1 MVFVVHVAVS
11 PGSGNLRMRMQ
22 IEQDKQNGMI
32 KIHGGSNWIHFAI
45 APHPWPS
52 IIETSGMHHTDTI
65 QQYTTQK

>member
-22 IEQDKQNGMI
+22 TEQDKQNGMI

-52 IIETSGMHHTDTI
+52 IISRLQECTTDTI
-65 QQYTTQK
+65 KQYTTQK